1 MNKTLL
7 SLALTASLLSGCSSM
22 FEVGEEPTVCPIT
35 LDPGI
40 PCTSTREALELTDSP
55 DGISREKA
63 RRMALHSNE
72 DHDHKHQEAK
82 VDAEGELVMQAP
94 PAYDYQQMSRAYENT
109 QDLNRMLPAPE
120 PIAVR
125 KQPKMLRVAFAPW
138 QDNFGR
144 LQNVGYVYSE
154 IEERKYTYG
163 REAFNMPAQITPLSI
178 RQVSLEDERRM
189 NQQSQNGLGI
199 QTRSPTAAD
208 KAAQMSG
215 TDRAPAFTKETFNQ
229 IRNN

>member
-7 SLALTASLLSGCSSM
+7 ALALASTLLSGCSSM

-63 RRMALHSNE
+63 RRMALHSKE
-72 DHDHKHQEAK
+72 SHDHDHPDIENEAAAP
-82 VDAEGELVMQAP
+82 VIQHP

-125 KQPKMLRVAFAPW
+125 NPPKMLRVAFAPW
-138 QDNFGR
+138 QDSFGR

-154 IEERKYTYG
+154 VEERKYTYG
-163 REAFNMPAQITPLSI
+163 REAFNLPAQITPLSI
-178 RQVSLEDERRM
+178 RQISLEDERRM

-199 QTRSPTAAD
+199 QTRAPNAAD
-208 KAAQMSG
+208 KAAEMSG
-215 TDRAPAFTKETFNQ
+215 TDQTPGFTKETFNQ